1 MEIKAFWDFYTI
13 PWQIIYLLWL
23 TAEVLRV
30 MVGAL
35 LIFLTRQQI
44 QEFQVFVKSRFFW
57 GQLYFLKAIP
67 QMCKIIWV
75 EYRPQEVLMGG

>member
-23 TAEVLRV
+23 TAEVLRF

-35 LIFLTRQQI
+35 LIFLTRQQQI
-44 QEFQVFVKSRFFW
+44 QV
-57 GQLYFLKAIP
+57 
-67 QMCKIIWV
+67 
-75 EYRPQEVLMGG
+75 